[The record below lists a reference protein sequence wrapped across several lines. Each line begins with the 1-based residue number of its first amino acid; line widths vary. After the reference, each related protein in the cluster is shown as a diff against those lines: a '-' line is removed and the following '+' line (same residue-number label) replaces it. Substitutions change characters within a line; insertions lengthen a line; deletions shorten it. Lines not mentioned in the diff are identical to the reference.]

1 MVLLKVL
8 RKTKQKE
15 RELRLLILYKL
26 NIWDVGGQRTIRS
39 FWRNY
44 FEETDGVVWVVDA
57 SDSARLSV
65 CREELHKLM
74 KEERLAGASLLV
86 LANKQ
91 DIRSAASARDIC
103 EALDLRKMESSRHW
117 HILPCSARDGSGLL
131 EGFTWLVNDIS
142 SRIFVGT

>member
-15 RELRLLILYKL
+15 KELRLLMLGLDNAGKTTIVKRINGDDWDTVSPTLGFSISTFAFQGYKL

-44 FEETDGVVWVVDA
+44 FEETDGVVWVVD
-57 SDSARLSV
+57 SADRPRLEI

-74 KEERLAGASLLV
+74 KEE
-86 LANKQ
+86 
-91 DIRSAASARDIC
+91 
-103 EALDLRKMESSRHW
+103 
-117 HILPCSARDGSGLL
+117 
-131 EGFTWLVNDIS
+131 
-142 SRIFVGT
+142 